1 MRRHQSEAALQ
12 RAVCQHL
19 EARAVRGLV
28 WWHCPNGGVRSPI
41 EAAILKGL
49 GVRAGAADLMFL
61 NDGVFYALELKAPKK
76 KPTEEQEEFLHAV
89 YQASGRAAWTDNLD
103 DAIAKLERWGLLRG
117 VAQGRAA

>member
-1 MRRHQSEAALQ
+1 MRRQQPEAALQ
-12 RAVCQHL
+12 RAVCKHL

-49 GVRAGAADLMFL
+49 GVRAGVSDLNL
-61 NDGVFYALELKAPKK
+61 LHDGRFYALELKAPKGK
-76 KPTEEQEEFLHAV
+76 LTEQQNEFLLSVERA
-89 YQASGRAAWTDNLD
+89 GGLAAWVDDLD
-103 DAIAKLERWGLLRG
+103 EAIKVLEFWGLLRG